1 MLHFDVLWRGG
12 RSMNMNR
19 VPRNMVTYVVSM
31 YIVRRDDDGRNASIY
46 GVTQNSITLFF
57 QEIYILSQIGLN
69 LRTDLNICIEIYV
82 FEINASY
89 IQSFI
94 IF

>member
-1 MLHFDVLWRGG
+1 MT
-12 RSMNMNR
+12 
-19 VPRNMVTYVVSM
+19 MVVMQAY
-31 YIVRRDDDGRNASIY
+31 R
-46 GVTQNSITLFF
+46 VTQNSIALFF

-89 IQSFI
+89 IQLFI
-94 IF
+94 IIF

>member
-31 YIVRRDDDGRNASIY
+31 YIVRHDDYGRVQAY
-46 GVTQNSITLFF
+46 RVTQNFIV
-57 QEIYILSQIGLN
+57 LSFKYN
-69 LRTDLNICIEIYV
+69 TFYPKFD
-82 FEINASY
+82 
-89 IQSFI
+89 
-94 IF
+94 